1 MLILIL
7 ILLIIKKKFL
17 QCFFLYYFLD
27 LLSNNIEFLLNFHT
41 SGFILSSKIRR
52 GKQPPQVPE
61 LSQFQKEL
69 IFGCKLGDVSA

>member
-1 MLILIL
+1 
-7 ILLIIKKKFL
+7 
-17 QCFFLYYFLD
+17 LD